1 VFTWFGELDRQEPEY
16 HIHPY
21 QNWVELFGI
30 GSRTRI
36 KIYIFKESNVELE
49 FLFHLCVELK
59 PKLKLRFLGKK
70 IS

>member
-30 GSRTRI
+30 GSRTRF
-36 KIYIFKESNVELE
+36 KIYIFEESKLGIGFPVPFMCGAETKTGAKIFGKEN
-49 FLFHLCVELK
+49 
-59 PKLKLRFLGKK
+59 
-70 IS
+70 